1 MGQIANMIES
11 WATRS
16 PGSSR
21 TSLAHPAQW
30 LVDYFNGGTSAAGVN
45 VSQKTALKYTPF
57 WAAVR
62 IIAGTVGALPF
73 KVYSRTA
80 SGKQPEPMHPVYALL
95 HDRPNPYMDAV
106 TFQET
111 RQAHVLTHGNGYAEI
126 QRDGAGR
133 PIALWP
139 LLPDRTSRQLTD
151 AGQPYY
157 EVRTSPGQTVTI
169 PDENVLHIK
178 GLGFDGYSGYD
189 VVSYHKD
196 AIGYGVAVKEYGAR
210 FFSNDGN
217 PGGIL
222 EHPNKLSAPAKQYL
236 KKSWAANHSGLSNA
250 HRMQI
255 LEEGMKWNQIGVDPA
270 KAQALEVQ
278 KWTVDDCARIFQIP
292 PHKLGSME
300 FSKFNNVEQL
310 QIDFVCTTMLYWFA
324 KWEQECNYKLFGQKE
339 RGRLFCEILVDG
351 LLRGNVE
358 ARTKF
363 YMAGR
368 QWGYLSI
375 NDIRAK
381 ENMNAIGPAGDV
393 YLDPLNMKPAGAP
406 WPDEPTEP
414 DPDAGAA
421 PPADDEDDDAVR
433 AAIRALLT
441 EQWGRILRKTTKANH
456 KGTTGDDWTR
466 HRRFARDILLDTA
479 RAWAA
484 VIKVPAAEQRLARV
498 LDSTLLVGAQLAE
511 TDADR
516 LAGALMD
523 AIESGGGCGE
533 ARRRIG

>member
-16 PGSSR
+16 PGSAR

-30 LVDYFNGGTSAAGVN
+30 LVDYFTGGGTASSGVN
-45 VSQKTALKYTPF
+45 VSQNTALKYTPF

-62 IIAGTVGALPF
+62 IISGTVGALPF
-73 KVYSRTA
+73 KVYSRTD
-80 SGKQPEPMHPVYALL
+80 SGKQVESMHPVYKLL

-106 TFQET
+106 TFLET
-111 RQAHVLTHGNGYAEI
+111 RQAHVLTYGDGYAEI
-126 QRDGAGR
+126 QRDGGGR

-139 LLPDRTSRQLTD
+139 LLPDRTARKLTE

-157 EVRTSPGQTVTI
+157 EVGTATGQTVTI

-178 GLGFDGYSGYD
+178 GLGFDGYTGYD
-189 VVSYHKD
+189 VVNYHRE

-210 FFSNDGN
+210 FFANDGN

-222 EHPNKLSAPAKQYL
+222 EHPNKLSDPSFERL
-236 KKSWAANHSGLSNA
+236 KKSWAANHAGLSNA

-324 KWEQECNYKLFGQKE
+324 KWEQECNYKLFGKAE

-358 ARTKF
+358 ARTGF
-363 YMAGR
+363 YTAGR

-414 DPDAGAA
+414 APDAGAA

-433 AAIRALLT
+433 QAHRQLLT
-441 EQWGRILRKTTKANH
+441 AQWRRVITKVKAG
-456 KGTTGDDWTR
+456 KSTGTTAWDS
-466 HRRFARDILLDTA
+466 HRKFAQTVLTDGAL
-479 RAWAA
+479 AWAA
-484 VIKVPAAEQRLARV
+484 VAGTHSDWARV
-498 LDSTLLVGAQLAE
+498 SVNTCI
-511 TDADR
+511 TDAIRPDIS
-516 LAGALMD
+516 LAGSNAEGLADIMMD
-523 AIESGGGCGE
+523 MIGGRNGT
-533 ARRRIG
+533 ATTT